1 MDGMPKELR
10 FQWFDTSEP
19 DEFMKLPWHVF
30 IAEEGWFDQ
39 QAVAGKLMTEGQ
51 DRKMTENLEVP
62 LLLRW
67 EVFLLLNGS
76 SPANVSSLHLD
87 CDRDQVARDLCK
99 SKNSHCKP
107 GNRGYLCQC
116 NNDYDGN
123 PYVQDG
129 CKGSFHS
136 DMYGSLVPPYI
147 VDQFTDIHVFI
158 SCLQVAATNHS
169 KVSNQ
174 CCNF

>member
-1 MDGMPKELR
+1 
-10 FQWFDTSEP
+10 
-19 DEFMKLPWHVF
+19 
-30 IAEEGWFDQ
+30 
-39 QAVAGKLMTEGQ
+39 
-51 DRKMTENLEVP
+51 
-62 LLLRW
+62 
-67 EVFLLLNGS
+67 
-76 SPANVSSLHLD
+76 
-87 CDRDQVARDLCK
+87 
-99 SKNSHCKP
+99 
-107 GNRGYLCQC
+107 LCQC

-147 VDQFTDIHVFI
+147 VDQFTDVHVFI

-174 CCNF
+174 CCNFKISCLDYCGAISYSLIITRFWSPLLMSPHDANI